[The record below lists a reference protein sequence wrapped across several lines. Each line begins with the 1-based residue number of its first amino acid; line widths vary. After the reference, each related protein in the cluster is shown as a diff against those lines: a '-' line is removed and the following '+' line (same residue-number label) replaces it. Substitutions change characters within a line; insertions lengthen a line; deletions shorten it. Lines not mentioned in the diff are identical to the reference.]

1 MGVLCKTSDGPLLVE
16 ILEKMPCGKV
26 KNVRKNGERRKA
38 LRKSRER
45 DVFRWK
51 IFLFPLWKSKKKIF
65 DVEKAN
71 IFQQD
76 KSQSNPAFLGFPR
89 RFPQPVEKCECEKG
103 NSGISFRFRASA
115 HSGKIYVSQENS
127 LQMLLISY
135 SNALS
140 SDILLLITSMEERI
154 VV

>member
-71 IFQQD
+71 IFQQG
-76 KSQSNPAFLGFPR
+76 KIQSNQAFLGFPR
-89 RFPQPVEKCECEKG
+89 HFPQPVEKCECEKRKQWNIFPFSRACTFG
-103 NSGISFRFRASA
+103 ENLCISGEFVADAVDLVFECA
-115 HSGKIYVSQENS
+115 V
-127 LQMLLISY
+127 L
-135 SNALS
+135 
-140 SDILLLITSMEERI
+140 
-154 VV
+154 